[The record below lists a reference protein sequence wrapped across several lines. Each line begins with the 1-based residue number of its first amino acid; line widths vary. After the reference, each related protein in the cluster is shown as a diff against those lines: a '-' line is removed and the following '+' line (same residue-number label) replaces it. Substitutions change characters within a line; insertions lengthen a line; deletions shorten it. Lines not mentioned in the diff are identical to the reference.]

1 VDTPGI
7 AAAGG
12 EADEAEALKAVDGA
26 DLICYVMVDD
36 SIQESEFEFLK
47 KLQDKTK
54 PLLILLNVQ
63 KDLTSSTRR
72 KLFLKNPDKLM
83 SGEAIEGHS
92 RRCHKYSRWPAIS

>member
-7 AAAGG
+7 AA
-12 EADEAEALKAVDGA
+12 ADEAEALKAVDGA
-26 DLICYVMVDD
+26 DLICYVVTSD
-36 SIQESEFEFLK
+36 SIQESEFAFLK
-47 KLQDKTK
+47 KLKDKTK

-92 RRCHKYSRWPAIS
+92 RRDYQCSRAIS